1 MNSHNQ
7 KRQIKKAANR
17 ENTRFSKLP
26 RILSLIALL
35 CFLVFSV
42 CAVGYVVFFRTVLAQ
57 EIPRDTNSTL
67 VFEEPDSSP
76 REEMDLTKVTV
87 GKVVEIEEGQRAI
100 QKADLPKVAIII
112 DDLGYDEAIGLQLLK
127 FPIELTY
134 SFLPFAPYT
143 RKLERLAHR
152 AGKTVFL
159 HLPLEP
165 KDSSFNPGP
174 GALYLSDSQEAQKAK
189 LARSLEEVPHAV
201 GINNHM
207 GSAFTED
214 RDAMAGIMHDLKER
228 SLMFVDSLTTPGSIG
243 LKVARQ
249 VAVRSIGRSVFLDNV
264 QDEGKICAQLELL
277 VKLSEKHG
285 RVVGIGH
292 PHQTT
297 LNAISRCSGP
307 YKRRIQFVGV
317 REISF

>member
-7 KRQIKKAANR
+7 KRQLKKAVNR
-17 ENTRFSKLP
+17 DNTKLSKLP
-26 RILSLIALL
+26 RIVSVIALL

-42 CAVGYVVFFRTVLAQ
+42 CAVGYVVFFGTVLAQ
-57 EIPRDTNSTL
+57 EIPQNSNNDL
-67 VFEEPDSSP
+67 AFEEPASSP
-76 REEMDLTKVTV
+76 REEMSPTKVAV
-87 GKVVEIEEGQRAI
+87 GKVVEVEEGQRTL
-100 QKADLPKVAIII
+100 QKPDLPKVAIII

-174 GALYLSDSQEAQKAK
+174 GALYLSDSQETQRVK
-189 LARSLEEVPHAV
+189 LAKSLEEVPHAV

-207 GSAFTED
+207 GSAFTENG
-214 RDAMAGIMHDLKER
+214 DAMTGIMHDLKER

-243 LKVARQ
+243 LKVAGQ
-249 VAVRSIGRSVFLDNV
+249 TAVKSIGRSVFLDNV

-277 VKLSEKHG
+277 VKLSEKYG
-285 RVVGIGH
+285 RAVGIGH

-307 YKRRIQFVGV
+307 YKRTIQFVGV